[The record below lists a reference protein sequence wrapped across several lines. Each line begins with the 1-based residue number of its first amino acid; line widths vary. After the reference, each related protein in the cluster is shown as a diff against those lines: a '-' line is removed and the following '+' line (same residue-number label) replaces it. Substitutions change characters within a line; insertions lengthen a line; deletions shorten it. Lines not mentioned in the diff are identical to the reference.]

1 MRKPLSTSV
10 WALGFVSMC
19 MDVSSEL
26 VHSLLPLFMATTLGA
41 SMITI
46 GLVEGIAEAAA
57 SITKIFSG
65 ALSDYWGKRKS
76 LLIAGYGLAAFTKP
90 IFPLASSVGWVF
102 TARFV
107 DRIGKGIRGAP
118 RDALIADVTA
128 GGERGRAYGLRQSL
142 DTIGAFAGPLL
153 AIALMTWFGGN
164 IRYALW
170 VSVIP
175 ALASVLVLL
184 VAVKEPSRH
193 ESIAER
199 VQSRLSFAQT
209 KRLGRAFWTV
219 VFLGGVLTLARF
231 SEAFLLLRA
240 QDTGLSPAEVPI
252 TLVIMNIV
260 YAVSS
265 YPAGRAADHLN
276 RRVLLSLGVAVLII
290 ADLLLAMSTGIP
302 LVLAGVAIWGLHMG
316 LTQGLLAALVADTA
330 PGSLRGTAFGVFNLV
345 TGGLMLLASV
355 IAGLLWNSY
364 GPYATFMAGAV
375 FSAITLVGLIAFRS
389 IKN

>member
-1 MRKPLSTSV
+1 
-10 WALGFVSMC
+10 

-316 LTQGLLAALVADTA
+316 LTQGLLVALVADTA

-345 TGGLMLLASV
+345 TGSLMLLASV

>member
-1 MRKPLSTSV
+1 M
-10 WALGFVSMC
+10 F

-41 SMITI
+41 SMIMI

-128 GGERGRAYGLRQSL
+128 EGERGRAYGLRQSL

-153 AIALMTWFGGN
+153 AVALMTWFSDN
-164 IRYALW
+164 IRFVLW
-170 VSVIP
+170 VAVIP

-193 ESIAER
+193 GSNAER
-199 VQSRLSFAQT
+199 VQPRLSFAEA

-240 QDTGLSPAEVPI
+240 QDTGLSAAEVPI
-252 TLVIMNIV
+252 TLVIMNVV

-276 RRVLLSLGVAVLII
+276 RRVLLSLGVAMLII
-290 ADLLLAMSTGIP
+290 ADLLLAMSAGIP

-316 LTQGLLAALVADTA
+316 LTQGTLAALVADTA

-345 TGGLMLLASV
+345 TGSLMLLASV
-355 IAGLLWNSY
+355 IAGLLWNNY

-375 FSAITLVGLIAFRS
+375 FSAIALVGLIAFRS